1 MARYHGKKGVIYLSS
16 DGAAAATDVDGLTR
30 WSIDMST
37 DRVDV
42 TAMGDT
48 NKQQVIGLANATGS
62 LSFWWDHAVNHVYTA
77 SAVAG
82 GTFFYLYPSSDCVT
96 EYFYGT
102 CWIDYSMEAAVDGAV
117 GGTANLSARGTWT
130 FKQAS

>member
-1 MARYHGKKGVIYLSS
+1 VARYHGKKGVIYLSS
-16 DGAAAATDVDGLTR
+16 DGTAAATNVSGLTR
-30 WSIDMST
+30 WSIDMAT

-48 NKQQVIGLANATGS
+48 NKQQVIGLPNATAT
-62 LSFWWDHAVNHVYTA
+62 LSFWWDEAVNHVFTA
-77 SAVAG
+77 AAAAG
-82 GTFFYLYPSSDCVT
+82 GTFFYLYPSSDAAT

-102 CWIDYSMEAAVDGAV
+102 CWIDYSLEAAVDGAV
-117 GGTANLSARGTWT
+117 GGTANLSARGAWT